1 MPTSI
6 NLSGP
11 IIATGSDYIIILLNL
26 QCTKFFQKLVQRYTN
41 YRTFLKHTAMIR
53 INKNSEISYKDGTFD
68 KQSVDIIGK
77 KFFGKCSLQIT
88 HTITRDLLNG
98 KTQIILDI
106 TDGRIVDIPIS
117 KDKYKL

>member
-1 MPTSI
+1 
-6 NLSGP
+6 
-11 IIATGSDYIIILLNL
+11 
-26 QCTKFFQKLVQRYTN
+26 
-41 YRTFLKHTAMIR
+41 MIR